1 VLWLTEE
8 TGQDV
13 ITSDGT
19 VLGPVR
25 DLSAHLG
32 GETGAPVV
40 SRLVIGCRGARLR
53 LVTWADI
60 ESFEHTR
67 VMLRATATWVETTR
81 SDISDALDPDEL
93 LLVRDVLDTQIVDI
107 AGQRV
112 ARVADVILTRHHD
125 SRLELVAVETGFGRI
140 VRRIG
145 LHRVAHRLPEHAVAW
160 ADLHLTS
167 ARGHD
172 VQLATPRSAVHR
184 IDAAGLAALV
194 TQLDI
199 ESASDVLDAVGPS
212 RAADA
217 LVLAQDHT
225 SERVLRALETEKAS
239 EIVAAMPERHARQ
252 WRHRLARRAPINRRR
267 FFRTRRYRRAQRAAE
282 EPR

>member
-194 TQLDI
+194 T
-199 ESASDVLDAVGPS
+199 